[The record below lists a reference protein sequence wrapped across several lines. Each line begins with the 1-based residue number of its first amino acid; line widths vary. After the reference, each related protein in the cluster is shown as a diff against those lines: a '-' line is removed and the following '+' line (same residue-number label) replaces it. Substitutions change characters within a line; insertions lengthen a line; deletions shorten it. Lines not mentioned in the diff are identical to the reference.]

1 MNDPDNSF
9 KKLSSNAVKAI
20 RDAYE
25 YAVNVNAKELDIKY
39 LFLAIINNKDNIVS
53 KAMENI
59 NFNSSISFEN
69 INNIPYSDK
78 KRTKNSNMELSDDLK
93 EVITGAYYLAKKFN
107 HVYVGTEHLFLS
119 IMRQENNY
127 FVKELKKY
135 GIDYDSAYNIIFSY
149 GNYPP
154 GVFFQKDNENT
165 SLMPIENHRAIINT
179 IATNLNKVA
188 KEKGVVEVVGRGEE
202 IDRIIHILSR
212 KNKNNPI
219 LIGEAGVGKTFL
231 VEALASR
238 IVQNKVP
245 ETLRGFEIWSL
256 DISKLMMSTEM
267 RGELES
273 KINMVMDEVK
283 SRKNVIIFIDEIH
296 MIFNSS
302 GNASNNDIANILKPH
317 LTSEY
322 LRCIGATTSYEY
334 QRYFEGDTALNRRFL
349 PVKVKELSVDDS
361 VKVLSDIKKDIE
373 SFHNV
378 KINKD
383 AIPTSVYL
391 SDRFIVDRFLPD
403 KAIDLLEEAAT
414 AKNLEDNRYSK
425 KISNIKDNIKDIQE
439 KKEMYLENQ
448 KYLQSMYLREKERI
462 LNQEMINI
470 KNNDLFYGRE
480 VMPEDV
486 VKVVSKWTDIPV
498 YNISNSNLS
507 QMKSIDR
514 EIRKEIIG
522 QDNAVTRTVDI
533 LKSARAGFRDEKRPL
548 GIFLFLGPT
557 GVGKTEL
564 AKQVAIKYMGS
575 AKSLIQ
581 LDMSE
586 YMEAHSV
593 SKFIGSP
600 PGYVGYQEGG
610 RLTESIKN
618 KPYSVVLFDEIEKAH
633 PDVLNILLQVM
644 EEGHLTDSRGRFVN
658 FKNTII
664 ILTSNIGSDLIE
676 NSNILGFDIDI
687 DTEEEATV
695 VDEYDK
701 MESQALIK
709 LKEYLLPEFLNR
721 IDDII
726 IFRSLSKKDA
736 LKIVRKLALESKNR
750 LAKMNINVEYS
761 ESFLKYITEKGFSEE
776 FGVRQLKRIF
786 NKHTETTLA
795 SYFMENPF
803 NNETPQS
810 QKRQLTLN
818 YDLNNKVVLI
828 ENK

>member
-1 MNDPDNSF
+1 MNDQDNSF
-9 KKLSSNAVKAI
+9 TKLSNNAVKAI
-20 RDAYE
+20 MSAYD
-25 YAVNVNAKELDIKY
+25 YALNVNSKELDIRY
-39 LFLAIINNKDNIVS
+39 LFLAIIKNKDNIVS

-59 NFNSSISFEN
+59 NFSSSISFEN
-69 INNIPYSDK
+69 IDDVPSSSKKSKKDNNIVL
-78 KRTKNSNMELSDDLK
+78 SNDFK

-119 IMRQENNY
+119 IMRQEDNS

-135 GIDYDSAYNIIFSY
+135 GIDYESAYNIIFSY

-154 GVFFQKDNENT
+154 GVFLQKDNENN
-165 SLMPIENHRAIINT
+165 SLIPVESQRAIINT
-179 IATNLNKVA
+179 IATNLNKTV
-188 KEKGVVEVVGRGEE
+188 KEKGGVEIVGRSEE

-212 KNKNNPI
+212 KSKNNPI

-238 IVQNKVP
+238 IVNNKVP
-245 ETLRGFEIWSL
+245 ENLRNFEIWSL

-267 RGELES
+267 RGELEG
-273 KINMVMDEVK
+273 KINMVMEEVK
-283 SRKNVIIFIDEIH
+283 SRKNIIIFIDEIH

-322 LRCIGATTSYEY
+322 LRCIGATTLYEY
-334 QRYFEGDTALNRRFL
+334 QRYFEGDAALNRRFL
-349 PVKVKELSVDDS
+349 PVKVKELSIDDS
-361 VKVLSDIKKDIE
+361 VKVLSGVKQDIE
-373 SFHNV
+373 SFHSI
-378 KINKD
+378 KINEE

-391 SDRFIVDRFLPD
+391 ADRFIVDRFLPD

-425 KISNIKDNIKDIQE
+425 KISNLRDSIKNIQE
-439 KKEMYLENQ
+439 KKEKYLEEQ
-448 KYLQSMYLREKERI
+448 KYLQSMYLREKERV

-470 KNNDLFYGRE
+470 KSNDLFYGRE
-480 VMPEDV
+480 VMPEDI

-498 YNISNSNLS
+498 YNISNSNLA
-507 QMKSIDR
+507 QMKSIDK

-522 QDNAVTRTVDI
+522 QDNAVTRVVDI
-533 LKSARAGFRDEKRPL
+533 LKSARAGFRDERRPL

-564 AKQVAIKYMGS
+564 AKQVANKYMGS
-575 AKSLIQ
+575 SKSLIQ

-610 RLTESIKN
+610 RLTESVKN

-687 DTEEEATV
+687 EDEEESSV
-695 VDEYDK
+695 VSEYEK
-701 MESQALIK
+701 MESQALMK

-721 IDDII
+721 IDDVI
-726 IFRSLSKKDA
+726 IFRSLSKNDA
-736 LKIVRKLALESKNR
+736 LKIVKKLAYESKNK
-750 LAKMNINVEYS
+750 LSKLNINIEYS
-761 ESFLKYITEKGFSEE
+761 ENFLRYITDRGFSEE

-786 NKHTETTLA
+786 NKNTETTLA
-795 SYFMENPF
+795 SYFIDNHF
-803 NNETPQS
+803 NNDS
-810 QKRQLTLN
+810 QIQNKSIIMD

-828 ENK
+828 NSK